1 MIALSSV
8 SKFYGEQ
15 TLFTGASFQL
25 NAGDKAGLVGP
36 NGAGKTTIFRML
48 TGEEEP
54 DEGAV
59 SRSKDL
65 TIGYFRQNVGDSKG
79 RSVLEETIAGAGEVA
94 GLGARLAGLE
104 AKMAEGGEDWERVLN
119 QYGEV
124 QARYQELGGYELEPR
139 ARSILSGLGLQDDQ
153 IDVDIGTLS
162 GGWKMRVALARIL
175 LSRPDTLLLDEPT
188 NYLDLESILWL
199 ENFLRAYPGAVL
211 MTCHDSEVMNRIVG
225 RIIEIDGGE
234 VTCYSG
240 NYDFYEDARTLA
252 AEHREAAYAKQ
263 QSMLAREM
271 RFIDRFG
278 AQASKAA
285 QVQSRV
291 KKLDKIERV
300 GPPRREVERTFSF
313 HPPERSGTDVIKI
326 EKARKVY
333 GDRVVHDGLDLVVR
347 RGERWAVMGENG
359 AGKST
364 LLKMMAGIVT
374 PDSGSASLGANVSL
388 GYFAQH
394 HLDQLDATQ
403 TVLEALLEHTRTI
416 SIGILR
422 NAAGTFGFQGT
433 DVEKSI
439 SVLSGGEK
447 ARLALLKLM
456 FSKPNLLVLDEPTNH
471 LDLLTKRSLVRT
483 LKAYTG
489 TVIFVSH
496 DRAFLR
502 AMSTQVLELGPKGP
516 HVYRGLYDDYVSST
530 GHEAPGMRAE

>member
-15 TLFTGASFQL
+15 TLFTDASFQL

-36 NGAGKTTIFRML
+36 NGSGKTTIFRML

-65 TIGYFRQNVGDSKG
+65 TVGYFRQNVGDSKG

-94 GLGARLAGLE
+94 ELGAALAGLE

-119 QYGEV
+119 RYGEV

-139 ARSILSGLGLQDDQ
+139 ARSILSGLGLQDEQ

-240 NYDFYEDARTLA
+240 NYDFYEDARALA

-291 KKLDKIERV
+291 KKLDKIDRV
-300 GPPRREVERTFSF
+300 GPPRRVVERTFTF
-313 HPPERSGTDVIKI
+313 HPPERSGTDVVKI
-326 EKARKVY
+326 EKVRKAY

-374 PDSGSASLGANVSL
+374 PDSGTASLGANVSL

-394 HLDQLDATQ
+394 HLDQLDASQ
-403 TVLEALLEHTRTI
+403 TVLEALLAHTRTI

-483 LKAYTG
+483 LQAYAG
-489 TVIFVSH
+489 TVVFVSH

-502 AMSTQVLELGPKGP
+502 AMSTQVLELGPQGP

-530 GHEAPGMRAE
+530 GREAPGMRAD

>member
-1 MIALSSV
+1 
-8 SKFYGEQ
+8 
-15 TLFTGASFQL
+15 
-25 NAGDKAGLVGP
+25 
-36 NGAGKTTIFRML
+36 
-48 TGEEEP
+48 
-54 DEGAV
+54 
-59 SRSKDL
+59 
-65 TIGYFRQNVGDSKG
+65 
-79 RSVLEETIAGAGEVA
+79 
-94 GLGARLAGLE
+94 
-104 AKMAEGGEDWERVLN
+104 
-119 QYGEV
+119 
-124 QARYQELGGYELEPR
+124 
-139 ARSILSGLGLQDDQ
+139 
-153 IDVDIGTLS
+153 
-162 GGWKMRVALARIL
+162 
-175 LSRPDTLLLDEPT
+175 
-188 NYLDLESILWL
+188 
-199 ENFLRAYPGAVL
+199 
-211 MTCHDSEVMNRIVG
+211 TCHDSEVMNRIVG